1 MRLIIG
7 NKNYSSW
14 SLRPWLLLRHHG
26 IEFEEIRIPLY
37 QPASKAEIQRYS
49 AAGQVPVLQDG
60 AITVWDSL
68 AICDYV
74 AERFPQ
80 IQAWPADTAARAW
93 ARSASCEMHSGFN
106 RIRHELSMNCRKRVV
121 YSPISAELDAEIQ
134 RVYAIW
140 EEGRRRFGGEG
151 EFLCGSFGIVDAMYA
166 PMVSRFRSYGITVGQ
181 TAQRYMLSIEALPAF
196 QEWMQAGLQETE
208 RIGAD

>member
-37 QPASKAEIQRYS
+37 QPESKAEIQRYS

-60 AITVWDSL
+60 EITVWDSL

-74 AERFPQ
+74 AERFPH
-80 IQAWPADTAARAW
+80 IQAWPVDVGARAW
-93 ARSASCEMHSGFN
+93 ARSASCEMHSGFT
-106 RIRHELSMNCRKRVV
+106 RIRHHLSMNCRKRVV
-121 YSPISAELDAEIQ
+121 FSPISTELAAEIQ
-134 RVYAIW
+134 RVCAIW
-140 EEGRRRFGGEG
+140 QEGGRRYGGEG
-151 EFLCGSFGIVDAMYA
+151 GFLCGSFGIVDAMYA
-166 PMVSRFRSYGITVGQ
+166 PMVTRFRSYGISVNAATE
-181 TAQRYMLSIEALPAF
+181 RYMQQIEALPAY
-196 QEWMQAGLQETE
+196 QEWVRAGVQETE